1 MAVLLNVVF
10 LVTAFFLCSSE
21 AQNDFSK
28 LPESFKKGVE
38 LAVEQVNS
46 HTGVQSHFLFFKSIE
61 KSSIEAGF
69 DVVYIYHNYYVK
81 ATKCSR
87 GTKNADPKKCA
98 FRNDRPLIDCAMC
111 YKLYGGVI
119 EKDPKPYVHCVH
131 KPALTEE
138 MKKIRVEHCNSG
150 AYGNGASTL
159 LASTG
164 TQN

>member
-1 MAVLLNVVF
+1 MAMSACAVF
-10 LVTAFFLCSSE
+10 FVAAFFLGSE
-21 AQNDFSK
+21 AQSDFGK

-46 HTGVQSHFLFFKSIE
+46 HSGLQHHFLFFKSIE

-69 DVVYIYHNYYVK
+69 EVTYIYHNFYLK

-87 GTKNADPKKCA
+87 GITKADPKKCA
-98 FRNDRPLIDCAMC
+98 FRNDRPLIDCGIC
-111 YKLYGGVI
+111 YKLYAGEI
-119 EKDPKPYVHCVH
+119 EKEPKPYIHCVH
-131 KPALTEE
+131 KPAMTEE
-138 MKKIRVEHCNSG
+138 MKKTRLEHCNDG

-164 TQN
+164 TQK

>member
-1 MAVLLNVVF
+1 MAVSVRAVF
-10 LVTAFFLCSSE
+10 FIAAFFLGSE

-38 LAVEQVNS
+38 LALQQVNS
-46 HTGVQSHFLFFKSIE
+46 HTVLQHHFLFFKSVE

-69 DVVYIYHNYYVK
+69 GVNYIYHNFYLK

-87 GTKNADPKKCA
+87 GTAEAGLNKCA
-98 FRNDRPLIDCAMC
+98 FRNDRPLIDCGIC
-111 YKLYGGVI
+111 YKLYGGKI
-119 EKDPKPYVHCVH
+119 EKEPKPYIHCVH
-131 KPALTEE
+131 KPALTED
-138 MKKIRVEHCNSG
+138 MKKIRVEHCNNG

-164 TQN
+164 TQK